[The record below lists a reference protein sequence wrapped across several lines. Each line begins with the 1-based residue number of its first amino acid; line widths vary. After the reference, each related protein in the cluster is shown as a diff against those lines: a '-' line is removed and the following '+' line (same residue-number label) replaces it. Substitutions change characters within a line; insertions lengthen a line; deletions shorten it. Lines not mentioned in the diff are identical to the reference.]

1 MEQRHFL
8 FDFDGTL
15 VDSMQIWAR
24 THIRMLLK
32 QKISIPKDYV
42 QTITPLGNEGAALY
56 SVSLGLKM
64 PPGEYM
70 SELDKELV
78 RQYNSNVYLKEN
90 VENKLRELKS
100 SGICLHVL
108 TASSHS
114 YVDSCLRRFGVLE
127 LFDNVWS
134 VEDFGLSK
142 ADKQIY
148 IEAARRLSAEPK
160 SCTMVDDNYSA
171 LCAARRAGLNTVAV
185 YDKSSKNMEKAIRE
199 AADKY
204 VYGFEEIEI

>member
-56 SVSLGLKM
+56 SLSLGVKM
-64 PPGEYM
+64 SLTDYM
-70 SELDKELV
+70 SKLDRELA
-78 RQYNSNVYLKEN
+78 RQYNSKVNLKANVKS
-90 VENKLRELKS
+90 KLIELKTD
-100 SGICLHVL
+100 GVRLHVL

-114 YVDSCLRRFGVLE
+114 YVDSCLRRLGVLE

-142 ADKQIY
+142 ADKRIY
-148 IEAARRLSAEPK
+148 TEVALRLTAKPE

-171 LCAARRAGLNTVAV
+171 LRAARKAGLNTLAV
-185 YDKSSKNMEKAIRE
+185 YDKSSASMEKAIRE
-199 AADKY
+199 TADRY
-204 VYGFEEIEI
+204 VFDFCEI